1 MFLSICKWGIISFTL
16 IFLIHYLYMFFINTL
31 TIPKIKDLVN
41 KPTEQYRDIFETLQK
56 THQQPQPQTQTQQSN
71 RNMYQ
76 LPTDPDTK
84 QMTEELSSFLND
96 LKKNPQGLPKTE
108 DNLLSA
114 NEMTGG
120 GFSSY

>member
-41 KPTEQYRDIFETLQK
+41 KPNEQYRDIFETLQK
-56 THQQPQPQTQTQQSN
+56 THPQTQTQQLST
-71 RNMYQ
+71 
-76 LPTDPDTK
+76 PTDTDTK

-96 LKKNPQGLPKTE
+96 LKKNPQGFPKSE

>member
-41 KPTEQYRDIFETLQK
+41 KPNEQYRDIFETLQK
-56 THQQPQPQTQTQQSN
+56 THPQTQTQQFST
-71 RNMYQ
+71 
-76 LPTDPDTK
+76 PTDTDTK

-96 LKKNPQGLPKTE
+96 LKKNPQGFPKSE

-114 NEMTGG
+114 NEMTSG

>member
-1 MFLSICKWGIISFTL
+1 MFLSIFKWGIISFTL

-41 KPTEQYRDIFETLQK
+41 KPNEQYRDIFETLQK
-56 THQQPQPQTQTQQSN
+56 THPQTQTQTQTQQFST
-71 RNMYQ
+71 
-76 LPTDPDTK
+76 PTDTDTK

-96 LKKNPQGLPKTE
+96 LKKNPQGFPKSE

>member
-41 KPTEQYRDIFETLQK
+41 KPNEQYRDIFETLQK
-56 THQQPQPQTQTQQSN
+56 THPHPQTQ
-71 RNMYQ
+71 Q
-76 LPTDPDTK
+76 LSTPTDTDTK

-96 LKKNPQGLPKTE
+96 LKKNPQGFPKSE

>member
-1 MFLSICKWGIISFTL
+1 MFLSIFKWGIISFTL

-41 KPTEQYRDIFETLQK
+41 KPNEQYRDIFETLQK
-56 THQQPQPQTQTQQSN
+56 TQTQQLST
-71 RNMYQ
+71 
-76 LPTDPDTK
+76 PTDTDTK

-96 LKKNPQGLPKTE
+96 LKKNPQGFPKSE

>member
-1 MFLSICKWGIISFTL
+1 
-16 IFLIHYLYMFFINTL
+16 MFFINTL

-41 KPTEQYRDIFETLQK
+41 KPNEQYRDIFETLQK
-56 THQQPQPQTQTQQSN
+56 THPQTQTQQFST
-71 RNMYQ
+71 
-76 LPTDPDTK
+76 PTDTDTK

-96 LKKNPQGLPKTE
+96 LKKNPQGFPKSE

>member
-1 MFLSICKWGIISFTL
+1 MFLSIFKWGIISFTL

-41 KPTEQYRDIFETLQK
+41 KPNEQYRDIFETLQK
-56 THQQPQPQTQTQQSN
+56 THPQTQ
-71 RNMYQ
+71 Q
-76 LPTDPDTK
+76 LSTPTDTDTK

-96 LKKNPQGLPKTE
+96 LKKNPQGFPKSE

>member
-41 KPTEQYRDIFETLQK
+41 KPNEQYRDIFETLQK
-56 THQQPQPQTQTQQSN
+56 THPQTQTQTQQFST
-71 RNMYQ
+71 
-76 LPTDPDTK
+76 PTDTDTK

-96 LKKNPQGLPKTE
+96 LKKNPQGFPKSE

>member
-1 MFLSICKWGIISFTL
+1 MFFSICKWGLISLTL

-41 KPTEQYRDIFETLQK
+41 KPNEQYRDIFETLQK
-56 THQQPQPQTQTQQSN
+56 THTQKRTNTYES
-71 RNMYQ
+71 
-76 LPTDPDTK
+76 LTDPDTK

-96 LKKNPQGLPKTE
+96 LKKNPQDLPKMQ
-108 DNLLSA
+108 DNLFSA
-114 NEMTGG
+114 NEMTGS

>member
-56 THQQPQPQTQTQQSN
+56 THQQPQTQTQQPN

-76 LPTDPDTK
+76 LPTEPDTK
-84 QMTEELSSFLND
+84 QMTEELSNFLND

-120 GFSSY
+120 GFSNY